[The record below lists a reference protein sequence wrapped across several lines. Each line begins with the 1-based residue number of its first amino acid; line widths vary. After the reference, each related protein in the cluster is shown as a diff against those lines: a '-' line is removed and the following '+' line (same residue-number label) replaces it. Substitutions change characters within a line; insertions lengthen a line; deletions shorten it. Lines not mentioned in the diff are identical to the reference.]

1 MEEYQ
6 YNLALNHINK
16 AIKNKENDPRFHR
29 LKGQIFAALGK
40 NREAQKEFLMAEKLQ
55 FEAL

>member
-1 MEEYQ
+1 MEEHQ
-6 YNLALNHINK
+6 YKLALNHINK
-16 AIKNKENDPRFHR
+16 AIKNKENDSRFHR
-29 LKGQIFAALGK
+29 LKEQIFAALGK